1 MAKKNNVVEM
11 YTVHIFHESY
21 REAMTPR
28 MVDMIKR
35 HHGYVTAKS
44 KDPMLFCISIAFRKK
59 KQAKAFFNDCRG
71 FLNAALDLSPSYMK
85 RKYLREEDK
94 ND

>member
-1 MAKKNNVVEM
+1 MAKKNNEVEM
-11 YTVHIFHESY
+11 YAVHIFHESH

-28 MVDMIKR
+28 MVDMIKK
-35 HHGYVTAKS
+35 HQGYVILKS
-44 KDPMLFCISIAFRKK
+44 KDPMLFCVSIAFRKQE
-59 KQAKAFFNDCRG
+59 QAKAFFDDCRG
-71 FLNAALDLSPSYMK
+71 FLNAALDLSTSYME

>member
-1 MAKKNNVVEM
+1 MAKKNNEVEM
-11 YTVHIFHESY
+11 YSVHIFHESR
-21 REAMTPR
+21 REVMTQR
-28 MVDMIKR
+28 AVDMIKK
-35 HHGYVTAKS
+35 HHGYVVFKS
-44 KDPMLFCISIAFRKK
+44 KDPMLFCASIAFRKQE
-59 KQAKAFFNDCRG
+59 QAKAFFNDCRS